1 LVWPGVMDGFILPEE
16 DASTMKAVADKTAT
30 GICPN

>member
-1 LVWPGVMDGFILPEE
+1 LVWPGVTDRFILPE